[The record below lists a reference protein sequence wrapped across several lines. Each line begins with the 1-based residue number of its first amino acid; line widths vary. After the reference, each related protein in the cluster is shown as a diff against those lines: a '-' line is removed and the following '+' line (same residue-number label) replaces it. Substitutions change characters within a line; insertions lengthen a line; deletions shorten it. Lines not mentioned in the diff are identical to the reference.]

1 MTDTEILDYL
11 GEAAQRQTIA
21 RDVQIGSCVFT
32 VGVRSEQRTFREI
45 LMMSIAHDKR
55 NQVNRVTELLEGL

>member
-11 GEAAQRQTIA
+11 GEAVQRQTIA

-32 VGVRSEQRTFREI
+32 IGVRNEQRTFREI
-45 LMMSIAHDKR
+45 LVMSIAHDKR